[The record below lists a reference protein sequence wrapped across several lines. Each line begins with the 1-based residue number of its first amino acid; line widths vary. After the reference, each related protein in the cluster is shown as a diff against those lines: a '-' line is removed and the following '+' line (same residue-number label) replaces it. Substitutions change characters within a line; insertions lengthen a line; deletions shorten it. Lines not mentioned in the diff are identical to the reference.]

1 MIAATTQRQTA
12 VPQAVANQKLAAL
25 LAAALGLIVVF
36 AAAFAPGESV
46 HNAAHDTR
54 HSFSFPCH

>member
-1 MIAATTQRQTA
+1 MSAASTQGQAA
-12 VPQAVANQKLAAL
+12 VPHAGAERKLAVLA
-25 LAAALGLIVVF
+25 AAALGLVIVF
-36 AAAFAPGESV
+36 AAGFAPGEAV

>member
-1 MIAATTQRQTA
+1 MTAASTPRPAATPHAGAMR
-12 VPQAVANQKLAAL
+12 KLAAL
-25 LAAALGLIVVF
+25 SAAALGLVIVL
-36 AAAFAPGESV
+36 AAGFAPGEAV